1 MTEKYSHLC
10 SSKSHYV
17 QWILGYLDCGTLLSF
32 HNQPIGI
39 KALADWPWSTKV
51 YKSLQLKVTELPQLP
66 QLPQLLLCSC
76 WKQRKAMESSKSI
89 RHLRSLKNHP
99 PEGSE
104 ESTRMSF
111 CLHQPTHIVIQ
122 FAVSKSNALLASFG
136 LQKYYGMEK
145 CWILKRSTKTEGQKW
160 QFAHVWPLVPTSD
173 RNASGCW
180 HIKQ

>member
-1 MTEKYSHLC
+1 
-10 SSKSHYV
+10 
-17 QWILGYLDCGTLLSF
+17 
-32 HNQPIGI
+32 
-39 KALADWPWSTKV
+39 
-51 YKSLQLKVTELPQLP
+51 
-66 QLPQLLLCSC
+66 
-76 WKQRKAMESSKSI
+76 MESSKSI

-145 CWILKRSTKTEGQKW
+145 RWILKRSTKTEGQK
-160 QFAHVWPLVPTSD
+160 
-173 RNASGCW
+173 
-180 HIKQ
+180 